1 MDPAVTRK
9 LHETLAK
16 ALATPAVRE
25 KLQASGFDVVA
36 STPESYAK
44 TIADEI
50 ERWTKV
56 VREQNIKVE

>member
-1 MDPAVTRK
+1 V
-9 LHETLAK
+9 
-16 ALATPAVRE
+16 ATPAVRE